1 MQRSKRLHRS
11 NSLPLSRR
19 VEGPRGSATGRNTPR
34 PGRKPQRLPRVLGD
48 PDRVWRT
55 FPKPRAPSV
64 DGRSDLGALQ
74 HQSRPRL
81 GPVHS
86 QYTKRPL
93 TALNHRC
100 PQRRS
105 LEQYQRFTR
114 LSTITSDPDK
124 DLLIRRS
131 SVRARRG
138 PPRVCAGHRLRICF
152 HSPTEPS
159 LRRPM
164 WHILCHMV
172 RDKQSVHF
180 QSEGHRFSRPVAQ
193 GGVCAGHRLRPGVVI
208 WQNRA

>member
-11 NSLPLSRR
+11 NPLPVSRH
-19 VEGPRGSATGRNTPR
+19 VKGPRGSATGRNPRPR
-34 PGRKPQRLPRVLGD
+34 PGRKPQRLPGSSATPTGSGAPFEAPGALGRRL
-48 PDRVWRT
+48 P
-55 FPKPRAPSV
+55 
-64 DGRSDLGALQ
+64 GDLGAPQ

-138 PPRVCAGHRLRICF
+138 PPRVCAGQRLRICF
-152 HSPTEPS
+152 HALPNHPGEAPNGTFYGTLRGDRQPVHSESAGRWFEPVEAQQC
-159 LRRPM
+159 
-164 WHILCHMV
+164 LC
-172 RDKQSVHF
+172 
-180 QSEGHRFSRPVAQ
+180 
-193 GGVCAGHRLRPGVVI
+193 RPGT
-208 WQNRA
+208 

>member
-11 NSLPLSRR
+11 NALPVSRHAK
-19 VEGPRGSATGRNTPR
+19 GPRGSATRRKPTPR
-34 PGRKPQRLPRVLGD
+34 PGQEAPTSAGVLGD

-55 FPKPRAPSV
+55 FEAPGAL
-64 DGRSDLGALQ
+64 GRRQPGDLGALQ

-86 QYTKRPL
+86 QYTKGPL
-93 TALNHRC
+93 KALNHRC
-100 PQRRS
+100 PQRRF

-138 PPRVCAGHRLRICF
+138 PPVF
-152 HSPTEPS
+152 PQVSS
-159 LRRPM
+159 LRSPIRQGLGERPK
-164 WHILCHMV
+164 V
-172 RDKQSVHF
+172 RSPQRVRTKV
-180 QSEGHRFSRPVAQ
+180 SRGDVQ
-193 GGVCAGHRLRPGVVI
+193 VI
-208 WQNRA
+208 GD

>member
-11 NSLPLSRR
+11 NPLPVSRHAK
-19 VEGPRGSATGRNTPR
+19 GPRGSATGRKPAAA
-34 PGRKPQRLPRVLGD
+34 GSPQRLPGSSAT
-48 PDRVWRT
+48 PT
-55 FPKPRAPSV
+55 GSGAPSEAPGAL
-64 DGRSDLGALQ
+64 GRRLPGDLGAPQ

-93 TALNHRC
+93 KALNHRC

-114 LSTITSDPDK
+114 LSMITSDPDK

-138 PPRVCAGHRLRICF
+138 PLAFVLVRGLWSASCLPKPSQTRGPCGTFCATSSGARQRVHFESVGRRF
-152 HSPTEPS
+152 EPGGAKRC
-159 LRRPM
+159 LRRSAA
-164 WHILCHMV
+164 WV
-172 RDKQSVHF
+172 RPRDLP
-180 QSEGHRFSRPVAQ
+180 EPP
-193 GGVCAGHRLRPGVVI
+193 LE
-208 WQNRA
+208 